1 MAARDARCALVQF
14 WIASPSARSF
24 VWTSRSAWFSG
35 PVPPPRTHPMGA
47 ALVPSASG
55 IVELAVPV
63 SKGRGAE
70 VAFSRWRRAGEAT

>member
-14 WIASPSARSF
+14 WMESLSGRSF
-24 VWTSRSAWFSG
+24 IWTSRSAWFSG

-47 ALVPSASG
+47 ALIALASG
-55 IVELAVPV
+55 ILELVVPV

-70 VAFSRWRRAGEAT
+70 VAFSRWWRIGEPT